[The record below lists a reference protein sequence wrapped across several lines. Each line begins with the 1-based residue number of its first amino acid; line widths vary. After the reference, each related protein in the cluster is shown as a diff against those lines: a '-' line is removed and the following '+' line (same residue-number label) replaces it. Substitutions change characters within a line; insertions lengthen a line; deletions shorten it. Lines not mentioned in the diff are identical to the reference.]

1 MRLTLRTLLGW
12 LDGVL
17 PPEDHA
23 VIGERVS
30 GSRIATGFVG
40 RIRDLVA
47 RPDVGAPVRGG
58 RSITDD
64 PNHVAEYLDNALASA
79 HLVDFERVCVES
91 ETHLAEVAA
100 CHRMLAELSRKQ
112 LSTRALSALTDAG
125 LKDRTQWL
133 LAWTLVRKA
142 DEVIAATETKAR
154 ATAAGDSRNAA
165 RALLEALVDDTAAHY
180 EGVSPDDGAFAVPA
194 WPAWRQGSV
203 GALIA
208 MGLRRASAVAKT
220 VRASAREA
228 TGSSSGGKEAGVR
241 WAFLGW
247 ATTGFAFAL
256 VLALAGTLASSM
268 LTARDFEP
276 EAGCYRC
283 TEP

>member
-12 LDGVL
+12 LDDVL
-17 PPEDHA
+17 LPEDHA
-23 VIGERVS
+23 VIGKRVS

-47 RPDVGAPVRGG
+47 RPDVGAPFGG
-58 RSITDD
+58 GHSITAD

-79 HLVDFERVCVES
+79 HLADFERVCVES

-100 CHRMLAELSRKQ
+100 CHRMLAELSRKH
-112 LSTRALSALTDAG
+112 LTTRALSALADAG

-154 ATAAGDSRNAA
+154 ATAAGESRKTA
-165 RALLEALVDDTAAHY
+165 RALLQALVDDTAAHH
-180 EGVSPDDGAFAVPA
+180 EGVLPDDGDFAVPA
-194 WPAWRQGSV
+194 WPAWRQGDV

-208 MGLRRASAVAKT
+208 MGLHGANAVAKT
-220 VRASAREA
+220 VCVPAREA
-228 TGSSSGGKEAGVR
+228 TGSSSGGTEAGGR
-241 WAFLGW
+241 GAFLAW

-256 VLALAGTLASSM
+256 VLTLAGTLASSM

-276 EAGCYRC
+276 EVGCYRC